1 MEMVKVQK
9 GTTIKEIPSEYKK
22 DYINAGW
29 GEVKKPTMNK
39 SVGVTSLNTRY
50 GNDKD

>member
-9 GTTIKEIPSEYKK
+9 GTTIKTIPSEYKK

-29 GEVKKPTMNK
+29 GEVKKPTK
-39 SVGVTSLNTRY
+39 KVGVSSSSTRY
-50 GNDKD
+50 EYNKD

>member
-9 GTTIKEIPSEYKK
+9 GTTIKTIPSEYKK

-29 GEVKKPTMNK
+29 GEVKQPTNK
-39 SVGVTSLNTRY
+39 TVGVNSSNKY
-50 GNDKD
+50 GNDKY